1 MKEEKKLFKK
11 SKGFT
16 LIEMLVVVLII
27 GILAGIALPQYQNS
41 VIKANFAEAYI
52 KLKAAAQIE
61 EMCRLQGGGE
71 VCYEGKVGDIAMSY
85 FEQAETEINGCSGVD
100 EDGNCTDF
108 DWDNQK
114 FRVFLSGAASGSH
127 NILASAQYSKEDV
140 CVCITKDYKFILTQ
154 DPACHG
160 GETTK
165 DYSKILGIPDVSEE
179 NDDIMCYCC

>member
-61 EMCRLQGGGE
+61 EMCRLQGGGDFCLPIE
-71 VCYEGKVGDIAMSY
+71 VGDIAFSY
-85 FEQAETEINGCSGVD
+85 IAQVNTEVNGCSEVNENGVC
-100 EDGNCTDF
+100 EDF
-108 DWDNQK
+108 DLDKNK
-114 FRVFLSGAASGSH
+114 FRIFIGDMLGCN
-127 NILASAQYSKEDV
+127 NILASASYIKEEV
-140 CVCITKDYKFILTQ
+140 CLCITKDYKFVLTQ
-154 DPACHG
+154 HDEADCSNNG
-160 GETTK
+160 ATK
-165 DYSKILGIPDVSEE
+165 DYSKILGIPEDESGDCV
-179 NDDIMCYCC
+179 CC